1 MKINKKDGS
10 NKDIEL
16 IFINKD
22 EYDEFL
28 KILNSNILHLN
39 KNKNFNLSSE
49 KKMIK
54 IFESANMTN
63 NTIAA
68 NYFELVDS
76 IEINNKNEIIAFSKL
91 TNKEV
96 IEIKKVMNLDGEEL
110 NFKVTPM
117 GVETVKGNLCIV
129 FSYFP
134 QSVEIGDEIN
144 YYTRINSLVF
154 SMGVASEYLFLKGS
168 IDDAYMWDKRFKSNL
183 FSLSRP
189 KRNVKIPA
197 RRWL

>member
-1 MKINKKDGS
+1 MEVKEI
-10 NKDIEL
+10 
-16 IFINKD
+16 
-22 EYDEFL
+22 L
-28 KILNSNILHLN
+28 KNTASILNLKNIKNYLEGNLDASDDILEEVSNLML
-39 KNKNFNLSSE
+39 
-49 KKMIK
+49 
-54 IFESANMTN
+54 AVNMTN